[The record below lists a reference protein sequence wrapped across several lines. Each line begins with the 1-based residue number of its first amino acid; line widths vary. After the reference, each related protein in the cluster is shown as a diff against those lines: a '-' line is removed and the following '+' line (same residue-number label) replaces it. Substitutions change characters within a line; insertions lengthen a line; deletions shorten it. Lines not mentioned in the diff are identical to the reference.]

1 MIEKRTIEKSFEDK
15 NREKI
20 ILMFLE
26 DDSKEIYEFNE
37 ISSYLINKNMSKRAD
52 HHLKRLVKDGMLE
65 KTERGSYTLNA
76 IARQPLRNYYKK
88 TVPICLIGGLGI
100 PTLFNDV
107 LAAFEEISILPRK
120 YVLFTSPDYHEEF
133 RKLDKSKYEEVETV
147 VREFD
152 YQKVLRENY
161 QQIYEELEKIFKEE
175 IKNYEIV
182 CEITGGTK
190 PVSIALLNLS
200 TEYNLRR
207 CYFSGRKIIWI

>member
-37 ISSYLINKNMSKRAD
+37 ISSYLINKKMSKRAD

-161 QQIYEELEKIFKEE
+161 QQIYEELEKILKEE

-200 TEYNLRR
+200 TEYSLRR

>member
-37 ISSYLINKNMSKRAD
+37 ISSYLINKKMSKRAD

-147 VREFD
+147 VRKFD

-161 QQIYEELEKIFKEE
+161 QQIYEELEKILKEE

-200 TEYNLRR
+200 TEYSLRR